1 MDIFEADYIIIGAG
15 SAGCVLANRLTAGN
29 TNKVLLVETGKSDR
43 SPLIQM
49 PAALSYPM
57 NMKKYD
63 WGFESEPEIN
73 LNNRKLATP
82 RGKVIGGSSSIN
94 GMVFVRGHARDF
106 DNWAQSGAKGWSYSD
121 VLPYF
126 KRMET
131 WHGEITEISSLFR
144 GTSGPLHVSR
154 GEQKNPLF
162 KAFVA
167 AGKEAGFELTQDYN
181 GQQQEGFGVMEQTI
195 HKGRRWSA
203 ANAYLKPA
211 LRRRNL
217 KLQNGYAQHIIFDGL
232 RAVGVEVNV
241 AGSTKVFRARK
252 EIILSAS
259 SVNSP
264 RLLLLSGIGPANE
277 LKRLGIQPILNK
289 PGVGLNLQDH
299 LEVYIQQECTSPITL
314 FKHWNVFSKAMIGLE
329 WLLTKRGHG
338 ASNHFESAA
347 FIRSRPGIEYPDIQF
362 HFLPI
367 AIRYDGRASATS
379 HSWQAHVGPMR
390 SSSRGSV
397 SLRSKNPNDRP
408 KIQFNYMSHERDW
421 IDFRHCVR
429 VARDIFSQDAFQPFR
444 GKEIQPGDWCNSD
457 LELNEF
463 IKEHA
468 ESAYHPCGTC
478 KMGAKDDPTAVVD
491 ETCKV
496 IGVEQLRVVDSSV
509 FPNITNGNLNAPT
522 IMVGEKASDHIL
534 GNQTLQQATTEPW
547 INPRWE
553 SSDR

>member
-1 MDIFEADYIIIGAG
+1 MDIFEADYIIVGAG

-29 TNKVLLVETGKSDR
+29 KNKVLLVETGKSDR

-106 DNWAQSGAKGWSYSD
+106 DNWAQSGAKGWSYAD

-131 WHGEITEISSLFR
+131 WHGKITELSSVFR

-181 GQQQEGFGVMEQTI
+181 GRQQEGFGVMEQTI

-211 LRRRNL
+211 LKRRNL
-217 KLQNGYAQHIIFDGL
+217 KLQNGYAHHIIFDGL
-232 RAVGVEVNV
+232 RAVGVEVNIG
-241 AGSTKVFRARK
+241 GSTKVFRARK

-259 SVNSP
+259 SINSP

-314 FKHWNVFSKAMIGLE
+314 FKHWNLFSKAMIGLE

-429 VARDIFSQDAFQPFR
+429 VARDIFSQDAFKPFR

-457 LELNEF
+457 FELNEF

>member
-15 SAGCVLANRLTAGN
+15 SAGCVLANRLTTGN

-211 LRRRNL
+211 LRRKNL

-232 RAVGVEVNV
+232 RAVGVEVNMG
-241 AGSTKVFRARK
+241 GSTKVFRARK

-367 AIRYDGRASATS
+367 AIRYDGKASATS

>member
-29 TNKVLLVETGKSDR
+29 TNKVLLIETGKSDR

-232 RAVGVEVNV
+232 RAVGVEVNMG
-241 AGSTKVFRARK
+241 GSTKVFRARK

-314 FKHWNVFSKAMIGLE
+314 FKHWNLFSKAMIGLE

>member
-1 MDIFEADYIIIGAG
+1 MNQLLSGKH
-15 SAGCVLANRLTAGN
+15 GCVLANRLTAGN
-29 TNKVLLVETGKSDR
+29 TNKVLLIETGKSDR

-106 DNWAQSGAKGWSYSD
+106 DNWAQSGAKGWSYAD

-131 WHGEITEISSLFR
+131 WHGEITELSSRFR
-144 GTSGPLHVSR
+144 GASGPLHVSR
-154 GEQKNPLF
+154 GKQKNPLF

-167 AGKEAGFELTQDYN
+167 AGREAGFELTQDYN

-241 AGSTKVFRARK
+241 GGSTKVFRARK

-314 FKHWNVFSKAMIGLE
+314 FKHWNLFSKAMIGLE

-367 AIRYDGRASATS
+367 AIRYDGKASATS

-429 VARDIFSQDAFQPFR
+429 VARDIFSQDAFKPFR

-478 KMGAKDDPTAVVD
+478 KMGAKNDPTAVVD

>member
-1 MDIFEADYIIIGAG
+1 M
-15 SAGCVLANRLTAGN
+15 ANRLTAGN
-29 TNKVLLVETGKSDR
+29 KNKVLLVETGKSDR

-106 DNWAQSGAKGWSYSD
+106 DNWAQSGAKGWSYAD

-131 WHGEITEISSLFR
+131 WHGKITELSSVFR

-181 GQQQEGFGVMEQTI
+181 GRQQEGFGVMEQTI

-211 LRRRNL
+211 LKRRNL
-217 KLQNGYAQHIIFDGL
+217 KLQNGYAHHIIFDGL
-232 RAVGVEVNV
+232 RAVGVEVNIG
-241 AGSTKVFRARK
+241 GSTKVFRARK

-259 SVNSP
+259 SINSP

-314 FKHWNVFSKAMIGLE
+314 FKHWNLFSKAMIGLE
-329 WLLTKRGHG
+329 WLLTKGGHG

-367 AIRYDGRASATS
+367 AIRYDGKASATS

-397 SLRSKNPNDRP
+397 SLKSKSPNDMP

-429 VARDIFSQDAFQPFR
+429 VARDIFSQDAFKPFR
-444 GKEIQPGDWCNSD
+444 GREIQPGDWCNSD

-478 KMGAKDDPTAVVD
+478 KMGAKEDPTAVVD

-534 GNQTLQQATTEPW
+534 GNQTLQQATSEPW

>member
-29 TNKVLLVETGKSDR
+29 TNKVLLIETGKSDR

-232 RAVGVEVNV
+232 RAVGVEVNMG
-241 AGSTKVFRARK
+241 GSTKVFRARK

-314 FKHWNVFSKAMIGLE
+314 FKHWNLFSKAMIGLE

-367 AIRYDGRASATS
+367 AIRYDGKASATS

>member
-1 MDIFEADYIIIGAG
+1 
-15 SAGCVLANRLTAGN
+15 LANRLTAGN
-29 TNKVLLVETGKSDR
+29 KNKVLLVETGKSDR

-106 DNWAQSGAKGWSYSD
+106 DNWAQSGAKGWSYAD

-131 WHGEITEISSLFR
+131 WHGEITELSSVFR

-181 GQQQEGFGVMEQTI
+181 GRQQEGFGVMEQTI

-217 KLQNGYAQHIIFDGL
+217 KLQNGYAHHIIFDGL
-232 RAVGVEVNV
+232 RAVGVEVNIG
-241 AGSTKVFRARK
+241 GSTKVFRARK

-259 SVNSP
+259 SINSP

-314 FKHWNVFSKAMIGLE
+314 FKHWNLFSKAMIGLE
-329 WLLTKRGHG
+329 WLLTKGGHG

-367 AIRYDGRASATS
+367 AIRYDGKASATS

-397 SLRSKNPNDRP
+397 SLKSKSPNDMP

-429 VARDIFSQDAFQPFR
+429 VARDIFSQDAFKPFR
-444 GKEIQPGDWCNSD
+444 GREIQPGDWCNSD

-534 GNQTLQQATTEPW
+534 GNQTLQQATSEPW

>member
-1 MDIFEADYIIIGAG
+1 MFEADYIIIGAG

-106 DNWAQSGAKGWSYSD
+106 DNWAQSGAKGWSYAD

-131 WHGEITEISSLFR
+131 WHGEITELSSLFR

-167 AGKEAGFELTQDYN
+167 AGKEAGFELTPDYN
-181 GQQQEGFGVMEQTI
+181 GRQQEGFGVMEQTI

-217 KLQNGYAQHIIFDGL
+217 KLQNGYAHHIIFDGL
-232 RAVGVEVNV
+232 RAVGVEVNIG
-241 AGSTKVFRARK
+241 GSIKVFRARK

-259 SVNSP
+259 SINSP

-299 LEVYIQQECTSPITL
+299 LEVYIQQECNSPITL
-314 FKHWNVFSKAMIGLE
+314 FKHWNLFSKAMIGLE

-397 SLRSKNPNDRP
+397 SLKSKSPNDMP
-408 KIQFNYMSHERDW
+408 KIRFNYMSHERDW

-429 VARDIFSQDAFQPFR
+429 VARDIFSQDAFKPFR

-547 INPRWE
+547 INPQWE

>member
-29 TNKVLLVETGKSDR
+29 TNKVLLIETGKSDR

-232 RAVGVEVNV
+232 RAVGVEVNMG
-241 AGSTKVFRARK
+241 GSTKVFRARK

-277 LKRLGIQPILNK
+277 LKRLGIQPIVNK

-314 FKHWNVFSKAMIGLE
+314 FKHWNLFSKAMIGLE

>member
-1 MDIFEADYIIIGAG
+1 
-15 SAGCVLANRLTAGN
+15 
-29 TNKVLLVETGKSDR
+29 
-43 SPLIQM
+43 
-49 PAALSYPM
+49 
-57 NMKKYD
+57 
-63 WGFESEPEIN
+63 
-73 LNNRKLATP
+73 
-82 RGKVIGGSSSIN
+82 
-94 GMVFVRGHARDF
+94 
-106 DNWAQSGAKGWSYSD
+106 
-121 VLPYF
+121 
-126 KRMET
+126 
-131 WHGEITEISSLFR
+131 
-144 GTSGPLHVSR
+144 
-154 GEQKNPLF
+154 
-162 KAFVA
+162 
-167 AGKEAGFELTQDYN
+167 
-181 GQQQEGFGVMEQTI
+181 
-195 HKGRRWSA
+195 
-203 ANAYLKPA
+203 
-211 LRRRNL
+211 
-217 KLQNGYAQHIIFDGL
+217 
-232 RAVGVEVNV
+232 
-241 AGSTKVFRARK
+241 
-252 EIILSAS
+252 
-259 SVNSP
+259 
-264 RLLLLSGIGPANE
+264 
-277 LKRLGIQPILNK
+277 
-289 PGVGLNLQDH
+289 
-299 LEVYIQQECTSPITL
+299 
-314 FKHWNVFSKAMIGLE
+314 MIGLE

-367 AIRYDGRASATS
+367 AIRYDGKASAVS

-397 SLRSKNPNDRP
+397 SLKSKSPNDMP

-534 GNQTLQQATTEPW
+534 GNQILQQATTEPW